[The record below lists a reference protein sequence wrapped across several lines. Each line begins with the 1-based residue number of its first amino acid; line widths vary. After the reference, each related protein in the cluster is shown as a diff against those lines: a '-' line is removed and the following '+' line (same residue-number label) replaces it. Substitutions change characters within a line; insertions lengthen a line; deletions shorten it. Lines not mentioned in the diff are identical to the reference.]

1 MKAKISQRQLAKLL
15 DESQP
20 AIAKHVRMGHVKL
33 SGDLLDAV
41 VQLYKHTREVAAG
54 RQPEDRSVDR
64 MLEAALLDRAKRAEI
79 ETRLAIQRG
88 ELLPVQMFVDGT
100 AAAFSACKAKFLA
113 GPSKIRTQF
122 PDLAS
127 EVFTAMEQHA
137 YDVLSEL
144 SSDGFARDI
153 RKRLEAELARVQAG
167 TAAKR
172 KRMGRHKQKI
182 KQCIKPRSRTVAH
195 P

>member
-20 AIAKHVRMGHVKL
+20 AIAKHVRLGHVKL
-33 SGDLLDAV
+33 NGDLLDAV
-41 VQLYKHTREVAAG
+41 VQLYKHVREVAAG
-54 RQPEDRSVDR
+54 RQSEDGRIDR
-64 MLEAALLDRAKRAEI
+64 MLEAALLDRAKREEI

-88 ELLPVQMFVDGT
+88 DLLPVQLLVDGT

-144 SSDGFARDI
+144 SSNEFARDI
-153 RKRLEAELARVQAG
+153 RKSLEAELARVQAG
-167 TAAKR
+167 TTAKR
-172 KRMGRHKQKI
+172 KRVGRHKPKV
-182 KQCIKPRSRTVAH
+182 KR
-195 P
+195 

>member
-33 SGDLLDAV
+33 NGDLLEAV

-54 RQPEDRSVDR
+54 RQPEDGSVDR

-88 ELLPVQMFVDGT
+88 ELLPVQLFVDGT

-122 PDLAS
+122 SDLAS

-144 SSDGFARDI
+144 SSNEFARDI

-167 TAAKR
+167 TAANGKR
-172 KRMGRHKQKI
+172 VGRRKQKV
-182 KQCIKPRSRTVAH
+182 KQ
-195 P
+195 